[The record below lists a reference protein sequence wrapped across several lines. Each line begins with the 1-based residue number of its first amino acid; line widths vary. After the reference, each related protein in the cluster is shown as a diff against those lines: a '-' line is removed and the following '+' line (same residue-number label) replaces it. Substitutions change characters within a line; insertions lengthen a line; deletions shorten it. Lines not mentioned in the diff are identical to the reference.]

1 MRQLTV
7 SMLACALLAGAAFA
21 DTSQSPPTSNATDEP
36 DATVDFT
43 GGSIAAG
50 VGFVWGHGDL
60 IFKGSKHSFKLSGIS
75 IVDVGASHITA
86 SGVVYNLKDLSDFD
100 GNYTAASAGVTIAGG
115 GSAVVLRNE
124 HGVVIKLLS
133 TAEGLR
139 FNLSADGVNINL
151 RS

>member
-1 MRQLTV
+1 MRLMTV

-21 DTSQSPPTSNATDEP
+21 DDSQSNPATNASEQP

-50 VGFVWGHGDL
+50 IGFVWGHGDL
-60 IFKGSKHSFKLSGIS
+60 NYKGAKHTFKLSGVS
-75 IVDVGASHITA
+75 IVDVGISDITA
-86 SGVVYNLKDLSDFD
+86 SGVVYNLRNLNDFS
-100 GNYTAASAGVTIAGG
+100 GNYTALSAGVTVAGG

-139 FNLSADGVNINL
+139 FNLSADGINIAL
-151 RS
+151 RT